1 MPYYFFL
8 FQVLLLIPV
17 EFLRWSIIALAG
29 GASSWFIALN
39 LKECTE
45 GADVMLLIAS
55 AAVLQ
60 FALALFIKVFFF
72 A

>member
-1 MPYYFFL
+1 
-8 FQVLLLIPV
+8 
-17 EFLRWSIIALAG
+17 
-29 GASSWFIALN
+29 

-45 GADVMLLIAS
+45 GADLMALIAS